1 MLVPQDTLPQPLLQL
16 QLQTATF
23 VLRVST
29 AWDRMEIVWLA
40 LPVATRLGLS
50 MVLRLLYA
58 LFVQPDIRLP
68 RLLPLH
74 HRTVPCALLA
84 SMALDLMMT
93 APLAQKEDIKLVLVM
108 EVTRTLFVLHVPLG
122 TQLLIQDPFFNLLVQ
137 YALLAIFLIM
147 ALVMEQAQRQ
157 VVQSVTP
164 TLLIAALLVLVHAM
178 LAILGL
184 ATLDLA
190 QMVLM
195 VARPALKELSIV
207 GASDVI
213 RVLPVL
219 ISLI

>member
-29 AWDRMEIVWLA
+29 AWDRMEIAWLA

-93 APLAQKEDIKLVLVM
+93 APLAQKENLRVELAMVM
-108 EVTRTLFVLHVPLG
+108 
-122 TQLLIQDPFFNLLVQ
+122 
-137 YALLAIFLIM
+137 
-147 ALVMEQAQRQ
+147 
-157 VVQSVTP
+157 
-164 TLLIAALLVLVHAM
+164 
-178 LAILGL
+178 
-184 ATLDLA
+184 
-190 QMVLM
+190 
-195 VARPALKELSIV
+195 K
-207 GASDVI
+207 
-213 RVLPVL
+213 
-219 ISLI
+219 

>member
-1 MLVPQDTLPQPLLQL
+1 MT
-16 QLQTATF
+16 
-23 VLRVST
+23 
-29 AWDRMEIVWLA
+29 
-40 LPVATRLGLS
+40 
-50 MVLRLLYA
+50 
-58 LFVQPDIRLP
+58 
-68 RLLPLH
+68 
-74 HRTVPCALLA
+74 ALLA
-84 SMALDLMMT
+84 REEDLR
-93 APLAQKEDIKLVLVM
+93 LILVM
-108 EVTRTLFVLHVPLG
+108 EMTKTLFVLHVLLG

-137 YALLAIFLIM
+137 YAILAIFLIM